1 MTATNHNGV
10 YIVGQQKPN
19 AKHHKLS
26 AAQISEAKKRVAE
39 YKKEKANN
47 YSHVWG
53 IPKI

>member
-10 YIVGQQKPN
+10 YITGQQKPN

-39 YKKEKANN
+39 YKACVKTQEIKRRP
-47 YSHVWG
+47 
-53 IPKI
+53 I